1 MLENVLVKRNATVKT
16 KVAVKTIV
24 SAILIAL
31 AIALPQIVHAIV
43 GAPGGVKYLP
53 MYLPVLI
60 GGCILGIRWGL
71 SVAVLS
77 PVFSYLITLAFG
89 NPMPA
94 LARLPFMIAE
104 LSVMAVVTGAF
115 SQKIS
120 DNSWMAFPAVLL
132 AFVVGR
138 SFFVA
143 LVAIFG
149 SVAPFTVSVIW
160 SQIQSGFIGL
170 IAQSVIVPF
179 VVMGLNACLKK
190 SK

>member
-16 KVAVKTIV
+16 KIAVKTIV
-24 SAILIAL
+24 SAVLIAM
-31 AIALPQIVHAIV
+31 AIALPQIVHAVV

-60 GGCILGIRWGL
+60 GGCLLGIGWGL
-71 SVAVLS
+71 PVAVLS

-104 LSVMAVVTGAF
+104 LSVMAVVTGIF
-115 SQKIS
+115 SKKIA

-138 SFFVA
+138 AFFVA

-160 SQIQSGFIGL
+160 SQIQSGFVGL
-170 IAQSVIVPF
+170 IAQSVIVPL

>member
-24 SAILIAL
+24 SAVLIAL

-160 SQIQSGFIGL
+160 SQIQFGFIGL

>member
-24 SAILIAL
+24 SAVLIAL